1 MASDK
6 SYDVSELEAGD
17 NTIVHGHILELSPIK
32 TSKNKPDC
40 SYFNGKLSDGV
51 KVARFVS
58 FEPKLCLSLDRLRQE
73 KKQLL

>member
-1 MASDK
+1 MASGQ

-17 NTIVHGHILELSPIK
+17 NTTVHGHILKLSPIK

-51 KVARFVS
+51 KVARFAVS
-58 FEPKLCLSLDRLRQE
+58 VHARQQSLKIFDVYFVYV
-73 KKQLL
+73 

>member
-1 MASDK
+1 MASGK

-17 NTIVHGHILELSPIK
+17 NTTVHGHILELSPIH

-51 KVARFVS
+51 KVLLFLQSLFTLVS
-58 FEPKLCLSLDRLRQE
+58 SP
-73 KKQLL
+73 